1 MYDIAGVEA
10 TEPEMPVERKET
22 MTHAEYYK
30 EKLAELQEVNEA
42 TEEPCCASTTRRKAK
57 LVFKKIR

>member
-1 MYDIAGVEA
+1 MYDIVPLD
-10 TEPEMPVERKET
+10 EPEPVQVEEKK

-30 EKLAELQEVNEA
+30 EKLSELKEVNEA